1 MKKILQ
7 IISYLGLI
15 LTVSPGFLVFMGKMS
30 FENYKIW
37 VLIGTIL
44 WFSTAPF
51 WINKSRVKKTPDQ

>member
-37 VLIGTIL
+37 VLAGTIL
-44 WFSTAPF
+44 WFTTAPF
-51 WINKSRVKKTPDQ
+51 WINMSRQKKTPDQ